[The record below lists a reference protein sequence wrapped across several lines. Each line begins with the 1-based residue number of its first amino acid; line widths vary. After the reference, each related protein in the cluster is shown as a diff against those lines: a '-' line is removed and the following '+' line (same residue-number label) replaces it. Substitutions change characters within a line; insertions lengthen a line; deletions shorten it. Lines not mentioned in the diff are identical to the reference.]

1 MEEPKLPTKDDVLL
15 ALRAVHD
22 PEIPINVVDLGLIYR
37 VDFLEDG
44 QTVDVDMTL
53 TAMGCPVMDQIKAD
67 AEAAIMSVPGVDKAT
82 VNFVWTP
89 PWTPAKVSEQ
99 GRRELQMY
107 GFHV

>member
-1 MEEPKLPTKDDVLL
+1 
-15 ALRAVHD
+15 
-22 PEIPINVVDLGLIYR
+22 
-37 VDFLEDG
+37 
-44 QTVDVDMTL
+44 
-53 TAMGCPVMDQIKAD
+53 MDQIKAD

-99 GRRELQMY
+99 GRRELKMY